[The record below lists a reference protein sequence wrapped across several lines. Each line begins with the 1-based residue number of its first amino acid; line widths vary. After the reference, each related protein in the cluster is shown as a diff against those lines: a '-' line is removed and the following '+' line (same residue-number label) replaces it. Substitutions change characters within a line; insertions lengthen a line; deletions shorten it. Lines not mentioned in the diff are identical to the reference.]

1 MPSRGILMRYPS
13 AIGPIV
19 GAGVGATGLVETVG
33 DAVGAGV
40 AVAEGLGK
48 ATGATEP
55 ARGRLSPATR
65 AIPTAS
71 ANSAVGNM
79 KERGMRLFS
88 NAERMPSDRASLADR
103 RTRAAATLRERN
115 LAALLVSPG
124 ADLFYLSGYQVF
136 TSERLTCLVL
146 DRDGKATIVCPELE
160 APRVASA
167 APDIERSTWGETDDP
182 AAAVASLVRGAG
194 GVAVA
199 DQMWAAFVLK
209 LQGALPDRTFAVAS
223 EITRGLRMR
232 KDAAEM
238 AALRAVSESAD
249 RAYARILERPFAGR
263 TEREIGA
270 DLAELLRAEGHEEV
284 GFTIVASGAN
294 GASPHHETG
303 DRRVAAGDTVVLDFG
318 GAMRGY
324 RSDITRTVRVGR
336 VAGEEQKVHD
346 VVRRAQEAG
355 YAAARKDASAESVDA
370 ASRRVI
376 DEAGYGEFFIHRTGH
391 GIGLD
396 GHEHPYLVRGNRE
409 RLEPGMAF
417 SIEPGIYLPGRFG
430 VRIED
435 IAIIDSDGSAQ
446 PLNRADHAFA
456 TVA

>member
-1 MPSRGILMRYPS
+1 
-13 AIGPIV
+13 
-19 GAGVGATGLVETVG
+19 
-33 DAVGAGV
+33 
-40 AVAEGLGK
+40 
-48 ATGATEP
+48 
-55 ARGRLSPATR
+55 
-65 AIPTAS
+65 
-71 ANSAVGNM
+71 
-79 KERGMRLFS
+79 
-88 NAERMPSDRASLADR
+88 MPSDRASFADR
-103 RTRAAATLRERN
+103 RTRAAAVLRERD

-136 TSERLTCLVL
+136 TSERMTCLVL
-146 DRDGKATIVCPELE
+146 DRGGKATIVCPELE
-160 APRVASA
+160 APRIAVA
-167 APDIERSTWGETDDP
+167 APDIARSAWAETDDP
-182 AAAVASLVRGAG
+182 YAIAASLVHASG

-209 LQGALPDRTFAVAS
+209 LQGALPGRTFAVAS
-223 EITRGLRMR
+223 EVTRDLRMR
-232 KDAAEM
+232 KDAAEIE
-238 AALRAVSESAD
+238 ALRQVSASAD
-249 RAYARILERPFAGR
+249 RAYDRILERPFAGR
-263 TEREIGA
+263 TEREVGA
-270 DLAELLRAEGHEEV
+270 DLAQLLRAEGHEEV

-303 DRRVAAGDTVVLDFG
+303 ERRIADGDTVVLDFG

-324 RSDITRTVRVGR
+324 RSDITRTVHVGEI
-336 VAGEEQKVHD
+336 AGSEEQKVHD

-376 DEAGYGEFFIHRTGH
+376 DDAGYGAFFIHRTGH

-396 GHEHPYLVRGNRE
+396 GHEHPYLVRGNRQ

-435 IAIIDSDGSAQ
+435 IAVIEADGSAR
-446 PLNRADHAFA
+446 PLNQADHAFA
-456 TVA
+456 RVA